1 MFKWNFA
8 KEHFNPLPPQ
18 ANEHFVAG
26 IFLQKINKFFK
37 TAILTLR
44 MGILTITGQKY
55 SDMVF

>member
-8 KEHFNPLPPQ
+8 KERFNPLPPQ

-26 IFLQKINKFFK
+26 IFCKKLVNSL
-37 TAILTLR
+37 TAILTLG